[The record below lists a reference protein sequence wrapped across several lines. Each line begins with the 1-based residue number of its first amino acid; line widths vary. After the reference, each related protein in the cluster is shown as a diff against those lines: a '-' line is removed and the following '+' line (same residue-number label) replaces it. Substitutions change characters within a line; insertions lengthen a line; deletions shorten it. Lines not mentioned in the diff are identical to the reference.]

1 MGYMP
6 KDGDRAAVIEDV
18 VTAGTSIRE
27 TIALFEKIAKVDITA
42 LFISVDR
49 MERGTGTLSA

>member
-1 MGYMP
+1 MP